1 MNIKQLNERLDKIL
15 NEDTKATNVI
25 STLTEGDR
33 LQDLEILHK
42 IQHFIKNNMALK
54 STEIGDEFLS
64 LQDASDEFYL
74 CAEAIDEIYREDL
87 THFCKTLILDA
98 LKEFKADAFAILPC
112 IEEALKDVFSK
123 EYVKNKQFSDDS
135 LQYTICSL
143 DMPNKIIEFCK
154 ALNTT
159 CAKKVISL
167 INKST
172 ICKQANNLLDE
183 ITE

>member
-1 MNIKQLNERLDKIL
+1 MSIKQLNERLDKIIY
-15 NEDTKATNVI
+15 N
-25 STLTEGDR
+25 LTEQDR

-42 IQHFIKNNMALK
+42 IQHFIRDNIALK
-54 STEIGDEFLS
+54 NTEIGDEFLS
-64 LQDASDEFYL
+64 LQGASEEFYL
-74 CAEAIDEIYREDL
+74 CAEAIDKIYREDL

-98 LKEFKADAFAILPC
+98 LKEFKADAYAILPC
-112 IEEALKDVFSK
+112 IEEALKNVFSK

-135 LQYTICSL
+135 FQYTICSL

-172 ICKQANNLLDE
+172 ICKQANDLLDE
-183 ITE
+183 LTE